1 VSAVVSRLLLN
12 PPGAQGTM
20 QRIEDMTKKEQ
31 FQTAEAIWSGTDN
44 QPAADNYDTIR
55 KYYEYANAGKW
66 DAWCDLFTD
75 DMVMDE
81 QLAGNIVGLAT
92 LRPMMAGM
100 GQAYAKFQNVLKS
113 MVVEGDE
120 GAVVSHISA
129 LAAKYPTET
138 IEADVMNFFRFRNGK
153 ISYMRNV
160 HDSKPFAPFLRQIS
174 GG

>member
-1 VSAVVSRLLLN
+1 MN
-12 PPGAQGTM
+12 NH
-20 QRIEDMTKKEQ
+20 E
-31 FQTAEAIWSGTDN
+31 
-44 QPAADNYDTIR
+44 TIR

-81 QLAGNIVGLAT
+81 QLAGHIVGLPT

-100 GQAYAKFQNVLKS
+100 GQSYAQFQNILKN

-120 GAVVSHISA
+120 GAVLSHISA
-129 LAAKYPTET
+129 RAAKFPDQP
-138 IEADVMNFFRFRNGK
+138 IEAEVMNFFRFQNGK

-160 HDSKPFAPFLRQIS
+160 HDTKPFEPFIRQMS
-174 GG
+174 GA